1 MAKIIA
7 ERLVAELKSSGFVIM
22 RRPSGLIA
30 VDPPLKQLTLPG
42 RFPITAECQTAGV
55 KARLRSTTPDP
66 PGPPDPPRRSILFPH
81 FDDKARFSIR
91 AMACPK
97 CRRTFGPR
105 HGHHKPLML
114 ILGDTA

>member
-66 PGPPDPPRRSILFPH
+66 PGPPDPPHHPDRSILFRH
-81 FDDKARFSIR
+81 YARIEPGNRQSV
-91 AMACPK
+91 
-97 CRRTFGPR
+97 CRSVAAPSAIVPT
-105 HGHHKPLML
+105 
-114 ILGDTA
+114 T

>member
-55 KARLRSTTPDP
+55 KARLRSPTPDP
-66 PGPPDPPRRSILFPH
+66 PDHPRDLPPGIPFPH
-81 FDDKARFSIR
+81 FQTTAAHRVEQWQSHASMPPFGHPHPSQAASPVSKA
-91 AMACPK
+91 
-97 CRRTFGPR
+97 
-105 HGHHKPLML
+105 
-114 ILGDTA
+114 